1 MKKKM
6 LDFYKPNRD
15 MTKGAALQVTRAES
29 GINIQLAKQATAM
42 DMKNNRNATFDW
54 QYNSFSATLKADELA
69 KLSTHIKRA
78 EAELRATMN
87 ANKLADAG
95 VIGKMQVNTE
105 SLGECRF
112 PHLNNKSTPKTISAQ
127 LNEYPKGSGELTMR
141 LAIRGTMGY
150 RDQGG
155 QFVKKE
161 NESIMINLKE
171 HEFRNLLL
179 VIETEIGLQL
189 EDNLMN
195 CTVVNQSSPDSR
207 DTIYGGYKTINQIRL
222 PALNPGE
229 KIIALRK
236 DLVLVIKEKFYDVST
251 QKMVYF
257 CEQL

>member
-6 LDFYKPNRD
+6 LDYYKPSRD
-15 MTKGAALQVTRAES
+15 MTKGAALQITRTEN
-29 GINIQLAKQATAM
+29 GINLQLARQATAM

-54 QYNSFSATLKADELA
+54 QYNSFSATLKVDELA
-69 KLSTHIKRA
+69 KLSTHIKKA

-87 ANKLADAG
+87 ANKLAEAG
-95 VIGKMQVNTE
+95 VIGKMQINTE

-112 PHLNNKSTPKTISAQ
+112 PHLNSTTPKTISAQ

-141 LAIRGTMGY
+141 LSIRGTMGY

-179 VIETEIGLQL
+179 VVESEISNQL
-189 EDNLMN
+189 EDNLIS
-195 CTVVNQSSPDSR
+195 CTVVNQTVPDSR
-207 DTIYGGYKTINQIRL
+207 DNIYGGYKTINQIRL
-222 PALNPGE
+222 PAMNPGE
-229 KIIALRK
+229 KIINLRK
-236 DLVLVIKEKFYDVST
+236 DLVLVIKEKFYDVNT